1 MVFPI
6 CALADIIFIYYFIDT
21 SGIFTNTIHAL
32 SGITVRDDNL
42 VEVMLRNEW
51 IDLWA
56 YQGEINS
63 THDSDIRATS
73 DLSHGA
79 IAMSET
85 PLIVMPL
92 RIPTSI
98 FWRRCRGRV
107 MPNENIHIGIMISP
121 FASRNVLRTHLS
133 LLKQAY
139 PCFVYFLFILCR
151 IMYELEESSRKLH
164 W

>member
-21 SGIFTNTIHAL
+21 SGIFTNIIHAL
-32 SGITVRDDNL
+32 SGIAVRDDNL

-73 DLSHGA
+73 YLSHGA

-85 PLIVMPL
+85 PLIMMTL
-92 RIPTSI
+92 KMPTSI
-98 FWRRCRGRV
+98 FGAV
-107 MPNENIHIGIMISP
+107 AGDGQSQMKTSI
-121 FASRNVLRTHLS
+121 
-133 LLKQAY
+133 
-139 PCFVYFLFILCR
+139 
-151 IMYELEESSRKLH
+151 
-164 W
+164 